1 MRSLRCTGFLG
12 KTNDVPLKDV
22 GEPQR
27 TNRGMPVRAKDR
39 QPGTKKPGEI
49 MQEDLNAAVM
59 ATRRQPASQGR
70 KRQTAAPATLAQ
82 PGKPA
87 ARQGKLRRTDVR
99 P

>member
-1 MRSLRCTGFLG
+1 MLRPFVG
-12 KTNDVPLKDV
+12 KS
-22 GEPQR
+22 QR